1 MIAESFLKLLCCPE
15 DLSPLAGAEA
25 PLVERLNA
33 AIARRE
39 LRNKAGRVLETA
51 AEGFLVRADGKVA
64 YPIVDQIPVLL
75 IEEGIE
81 L

>member
-1 MIAESFLKLLCCPE
+1 MITETFLKFLCCPE
-15 DLSPLAGAEA
+15 DLSPLANADEA
-25 PLVERLNA
+25 LVERLNA

-39 LRNKAGRVLETA
+39 LRNKAGRTVENTA
-51 AEGFLVRADGKVA
+51 DGFLVRADGKVA